1 MSEEGKKWQQV
12 YWHTSKEISAVV
24 LVLLECGG
32 RVNTFPGRG
41 IREPENWNGRRRR
54 FNFLKLFC
62 RSLPPAAFK
71 WHFDMS
77 ERWRNTLGRGER
89 GEEWKRTKNGK
100 WRMIETGR
108 RPGGKEAAVN
118 RRGTAQAAE
127 NQPQVMEL
135 IADFVLERRE
145 KKGWEKKWDPSSFP
159 VPISGKTGK
168 FRKDVGIPVGEQKE
182 PNCMS
187 RRVTVAIQG
196 ENKMKTCLPPVK
208 TRDSYSTPRK
218 SQLEKKGGSIFDLW
232 RDTAMIFDPLRLL
245 KNNKRRVIP
254 INSISKEP
262 APGGKWAFR
271 FQLIKQCLPPLNGRP
286 FMDQT
291 ALVSLS
297 YQRDQK
303 YHKKGRGTAKQMTQ
317 NS

>member
-54 FNFLKLFC
+54 RFNFLKLFC
-62 RSLPPAAFK
+62 RSLPPAVFK

-145 KKGWEKKWDPSSFP
+145 KKGWEKKMGPLLFSCPHFWKDREISERCGNPS
-159 VPISGKTGK
+159 
-168 FRKDVGIPVGEQKE
+168 
-182 PNCMS
+182 
-187 RRVTVAIQG
+187 
-196 ENKMKTCLPPVK
+196 
-208 TRDSYSTPRK
+208 
-218 SQLEKKGGSIFDLW
+218 W
-232 RDTAMIFDPLRLL
+232 RA
-245 KNNKRRVIP
+245 KRTKLYV
-254 INSISKEP
+254 
-262 APGGKWAFR
+262 
-271 FQLIKQCLPPLNGRP
+271 
-286 FMDQT
+286 
-291 ALVSLS
+291 
-297 YQRDQK
+297 
-303 YHKKGRGTAKQMTQ
+303 
-317 NS
+317 